1 MFITLKLKVESVSAL
16 STIIYIFNLIFG
28 DMGFNSFIIGRKL
41 YGNPIF
47 NGENSE
53 LENVISLWTV

>member
-1 MFITLKLKVESVSAL
+1 MTLKFESRVGLAL
-16 STIIYIFNLIFG
+16 STIIYTFNLIFG
-28 DMGFNSFIIGRKL
+28 DMGFNL
-41 YGNPIF
+41 YGNPTF